1 MRKYLASLLFILTL
15 YTAYSQEVTK
25 DSAQIIKSAE
35 VSKERVFKEN
45 LKEKYSG
52 KDFQYK
58 EEKVKVNKNTSSSSG
73 LLEFFVFFMSKI
85 FPFLLG
91 GFVLFLLLKVIFGL
105 EFNFWQKSNA
115 NQKTAPLIYE
125 DEDVNEINIVKLLQQ
140 ALQNKDFRLAV
151 RYYYLQVL
159 KDLSN
164 KKIIDYHKD
173 KTNTEYLFE
182 IDNKALRDQFSHLSY
197 IYAYVWYGEFLLDE
211 NSFKKAQNK
220 YQSFLKQWI

>member
-1 MRKYLASLLFILTL
+1 M
-15 YTAYSQEVTK
+15 
-25 DSAQIIKSAE
+25 
-35 VSKERVFKEN
+35 
-45 LKEKYSG
+45 
-52 KDFQYK
+52 
-58 EEKVKVNKNTSSSSG
+58 
-73 LLEFFVFFMSKI
+73 
-85 FPFLLG
+85 
-91 GFVLFLLLKVIFGL
+91 
-105 EFNFWQKSNA
+105 
-115 NQKTAPLIYE
+115 
-125 DEDVNEINIVKLLQQ
+125 
-140 ALQNKDFRLAV
+140 QNKDFRLAV